1 MGEEPYVRCSGEAFV
16 DEELAVDHSS
26 FVISL
31 PPNSNT
37 YFKRMKAE
45 RKEKKKRKK
54 INRNNEILVSCKKE
68 MICWWYM
75 REGAGER
82 EGETHTLV
90 DWPSCNTAVE
100 RQD

>member
-37 YFKRMKAE
+37 YFKKMKAE
-45 RKEKKKRKK
+45 RKEKKKEKVYK
-54 INRNNEILVSCKKE
+54 
-68 MICWWYM
+68 
-75 REGAGER
+75 
-82 EGETHTLV
+82 
-90 DWPSCNTAVE
+90 
-100 RQD
+100 